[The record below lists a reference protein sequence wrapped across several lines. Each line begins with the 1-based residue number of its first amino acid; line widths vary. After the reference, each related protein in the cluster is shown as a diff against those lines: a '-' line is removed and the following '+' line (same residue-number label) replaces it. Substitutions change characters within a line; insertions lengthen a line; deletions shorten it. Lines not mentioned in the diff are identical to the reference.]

1 LNDGKAADGVHD
13 CGGTTATFLREL
25 GHGVS
30 SAESKA
36 KQ

>member
-13 CGGTTATFLREL
+13 CGETTVTFLREFGDGL
-25 GHGVS
+25 S
-30 SAESKA
+30 SAESKV